1 MLRRGRSLGETRYDG
16 SVTTENNSIFEPDGR
31 AIPYVDEM
39 SEGDGPVLVLI
50 PGRGLEGGALGS
62 VAHILAGEGIRVLRI
77 GSRADDAATLEERV
91 QDASDVMDHVG
102 IGATWIGGHGV
113 GGTVARALSA
123 KRTDRALGVLLL
135 GVEDV
140 DVPIAP
146 SVPILIIQG
155 SADDVMPPANGEKL
169 RASAVERA
177 SVVTIEGGGHLF
189 PVSDPVDTA
198 FAIEDYLAWD

>member
-1 MLRRGRSLGETRYDG
+1 MTQ
-16 SVTTENNSIFEPDGR
+16 NSIFEPDGR

-39 SEGDGPVLVLI
+39 SDGDGPVLVLI

-77 GSRADDAATLEERV
+77 GSRAGEESELTLEQRV
-91 QDASDVMDHVG
+91 QDASDVMDHAG

-140 DVPIAP
+140 DVPLAP
-146 SVPILIIQG
+146 SVPILIVQG
-155 SADDVMPPANGEKL
+155 SEDAVMPPANGEKL
-169 RASAVERA
+169 RASAPERA
-177 SVVTIEGGGHLF
+177 SIVTIPGGGHLF

>member
-1 MLRRGRSLGETRYDG
+1 M
-16 SVTTENNSIFEPDGR
+16 TENSIFEPAGR

-39 SEGDGPVLVLI
+39 SEGDGPALVLI

-77 GSRADDAATLEERV
+77 GSRAVDEGDVTLEQRV

-123 KRTDRALGVLLL
+123 RRTDRALGVLLL
-135 GVEDV
+135 GVEGV
-140 DVPIAP
+140 DVPLAP
-146 SVPILIIQG
+146 SVPVLIIQG
-155 SADDVMPPANGEKL
+155 SADEVMPVANGEQL
-169 RASAVERA
+169 RETMPERA
-177 SVVTIEGGGHLF
+177 SIVTIEGGGHLF
-189 PVSDPVDTA
+189 PVTDPVDTA

>member
-1 MLRRGRSLGETRYDG
+1 MTQ
-16 SVTTENNSIFEPDGR
+16 NSIFEPDGR

-39 SEGDGPVLVLI
+39 SEGDGPALVLI

-62 VAHILAGEGIRVLRI
+62 VAHILAGEGIRVLRV
-77 GSRADDAATLEERV
+77 GSRAEDEAGATLEQRV

-123 KRTDRALGVLLL
+123 QRTDRALGVLLL

-146 SVPILIIQG
+146 AVPILIIQG
-155 SADDVMPPANGEKL
+155 SDDDVMPQANGEKL
-169 RASAVERA
+169 RAAALERA
-177 SVVTIEGGGHLF
+177 TVVTIEGGGHLF

>member
-1 MLRRGRSLGETRYDG
+1 
-16 SVTTENNSIFEPDGR
+16 
-31 AIPYVDEM
+31 M
-39 SEGDGPVLVLI
+39 SEGDGPALVLI

-62 VAHILAGEGIRVLRI
+62 VAHILAGEGIRVLRV
-77 GSRADDAATLEERV
+77 GSRAEDEAGATLEQRV

-123 KRTDRALGVLLL
+123 QRTDRALGVLLL

-146 SVPILIIQG
+146 AVPILIIQG
-155 SADDVMPPANGEKL
+155 SDDDVMPQANGEKL
-169 RASAVERA
+169 RAAALERA
-177 SVVTIEGGGHLF
+177 TVVTIEGGGHLF

>member
-1 MLRRGRSLGETRYDG
+1 MTESTEIEN
-16 SVTTENNSIFEPDGR
+16 SVFEPEGR

-39 SEGDGPVLVLI
+39 SEGDGPALVLI

-77 GSRADDAATLEERV
+77 GSRGSGDVSVEEWAA
-91 QDASDVMDHVG
+91 DASDVMDHVG

-113 GGTVARALSA
+113 GGTVARTLSA
-123 KRTDRALGVLLL
+123 QRTDRALGVLLL

-140 DVPIAP
+140 DAPIAP
-146 SVPILIIQG
+146 SVPVLIIQG
-155 SADDVMPPANGEKL
+155 SADEVMPAANGEKL
-169 RASAVERA
+169 RDAMSERA

>member
-1 MLRRGRSLGETRYDG
+1 
-16 SVTTENNSIFEPDGR
+16 
-31 AIPYVDEM
+31 M
-39 SEGDGPVLVLI
+39 SEGDGPALVLI

-77 GSRADDAATLEERV
+77 GSRAADEGDQVTFDQRV

-102 IGATWIGGHGV
+102 IGATWIGGHSV

-146 SVPILIIQG
+146 AVPVLIIQG
-155 SADDVMPPANGEKL
+155 SDDDVTPAANGEKL
-169 RASAVERA
+169 QAELPERA
-177 SVVTIEGGGHLF
+177 SIVTIDGGGHLF

>member
-1 MLRRGRSLGETRYDG
+1 MLRRRRSFGETRYDG

-77 GSRADDAATLEERV
+77 GNRADDDATLDERV

-169 RASAVERA
+169 RESAKERA

>member
-1 MLRRGRSLGETRYDG
+1 MTQN
-16 SVTTENNSIFEPDGR
+16 TIFEPDGR

-39 SEGDGPVLVLI
+39 SEGDGPALVMI

-77 GSRADDAATLEERV
+77 GSRAGDEASVTLAQRV

-102 IGATWIGGHGV
+102 MGASWIGGHGV

-123 KRTDRALGVLLL
+123 ERTDRALGVLLL

-140 DVPIAP
+140 DVPLAP
-146 SVPILIIQG
+146 SVPVLIIQG
-155 SADDVMPPANGEKL
+155 SADEVMPPANGEKL
-169 RASAVERA
+169 RATMPERA
-177 SVVTIEGGGHLF
+177 SIVTIDGGEHLF
-189 PVSDPVDTA
+189 PVTDPVDTA

>member
-1 MLRRGRSLGETRYDG
+1 MTQNR
-16 SVTTENNSIFEPDGR
+16 IFEPDGR

-39 SEGDGPVLVLI
+39 AEGDGPALVLI

-77 GSRADDAATLEERV
+77 GSRAGSDESVSLQERV
-91 QDASDVMDHVG
+91 DDASDVMDHVG
-102 IGATWIGGHGV
+102 IAGTWIGGHGV
-113 GGTVARALSA
+113 GGTVARALAS
-123 KRTDRALGVLLL
+123 KRTDRALGLLLL

-140 DVPIAP
+140 DVPLAP
-146 SVPILIIQG
+146 AIPVLIIQG
-155 SADDVMPPANGEKL
+155 SDDDVMPPANGERL
-169 RASAVERA
+169 QATAPERA
-177 SVVTIEGGGHLF
+177 SIVTIAGGGHLF

>member
-1 MLRRGRSLGETRYDG
+1 MARYDIE
-16 SVTTENNSIFEPDGR
+16 VTQNSIFEPDGR

-39 SEGDGPVLVLI
+39 SEGDGPALVLI

-62 VAHILAGEGIRVLRI
+62 VAHILAGEGIRVLRV
-77 GSRADDAATLEERV
+77 GSRAGDDDLTLQERA

-123 KRTDRALGVLLL
+123 ERTDRALGVLLL

-140 DVPIAP
+140 DVPLAP
-146 SVPILIIQG
+146 AVPVLIIQG
-155 SADDVMPPANGEKL
+155 SADEVMPPANGDRL
-169 RASAVERA
+169 RAAIPERA
-177 SVVTIEGGGHLF
+177 SIVTIDDGGHLF
-189 PVSDPVDTA
+189 PVTDPVDTA